1 MDGRRALV
9 IDDEVHFRYF
19 LRVLLEKAGFA
30 VKMARNGIEALD
42 VLRSWRPDV
51 ITLDVMMPEQS
62 GLTFYGAVCR
72 DEDWKRIPVVMLSA
86 VPISVREHAFATIGL
101 TQGPLPAPAACLEK
115 PCTPEALL
123 EVVNRLVPK
132 KILTIDDDPYI
143 VKYITEVLSDNGY
156 ATCSASSVEEALS
169 VLEAE
174 RPDLVTLDM
183 EMPDEWG
190 PRFYRK
196 MSMNPAFKDTP
207 VIVISGL
214 QGIHLAIRNAVA
226 TLQKPFDPEELLSI
240 VNRVLESKDAARKAM
255 DGE

>member
-1 MDGRRALV
+1 M
-9 IDDEVHFRYF
+9 
-19 LRVLLEKAGFA
+19 
-30 VKMARNGIEALD
+30 
-42 VLRSWRPDV
+42 
-51 ITLDVMMPEQS
+51 
-62 GLTFYGAVCR
+62 
-72 DEDWKRIPVVMLSA
+72 
-86 VPISVREHAFATIGL
+86 
-101 TQGPLPAPAACLEK
+101 
-115 PCTPEALL
+115 
-123 EVVNRLVPK
+123 PK

-196 MSMNPAFKDTP
+196 MSMNHAF